1 MFKSL
6 CQIVSVIFLHYATP
20 TLVMV
25 GFAVQT
31 KLKQDAAAKI
41 MKLYLI
47 QKESKSMLG
56 TIVVFINKNVQ
67 LHLDPEIVIQ
77 RLSARLKEGTCLMN
91 AA

>member
-1 MFKSL
+1 
-6 CQIVSVIFLHYATP
+6 
-20 TLVMV
+20 MV